1 MPKDWGFYKERGY
14 LSKEL
19 LNKKITFYT
28 TLFEKFSIDTHNQT
42 VIEVGAGY
50 GIMTEIFINLFKNY
64 TAIEPNKTLFNELKK
79 LQKKYTEMKI
89 LNYSCETIP
98 LDGQLSFII
107 FTHSFQFTDFEKCKK
122 IIDNLLKKNG
132 HLLILLPKIPF
143 IFSDNFNS
151 DNHINWRKKI
161 INTIYF
167 LLNMENYETV
177 YINGMYDILIKKLF

>member
-1 MPKDWGFYKERGY
+1 MNA
-14 LSKEL
+14 S
-19 LNKKITFYT
+19 
-28 TLFEKFSIDTHNQT
+28 
-42 VIEVGAGY
+42 
-50 GIMTEIFINLFKNY
+50 
-64 TAIEPNKTLFNELKK
+64 
-79 LQKKYTEMKI
+79 TEMKI
-89 LNYSCETIP
+89 LNCSCETIP

-107 FTHSFQFTDFEKCKK
+107 FSNSFQFTDFEKCKK

-151 DNHINWRKKI
+151 NNHINWRKGI
-161 INTIYF
+161 INTIQF